1 MKPLPTEKEDNI
13 QGNNNDKIFSF
24 EPECGNNIGFLSLL
38 DKDVDGRSM
47 VSFNLDEDDEML
59 GRRSSRFGV
68 RSRRPSVFR
77 TVTGGEFSRTLCML
91 GILVFVIVI
100 FVILLVAYNW
110 WGNI

>member
-1 MKPLPTEKEDNI
+1 MEPLQTEREVFKE
-13 QGNNNDKIFSF
+13 GNYNVEIFSF
-24 EPECGNNIGFLSLL
+24 EPEFANNIGLLSLP

-59 GRRSSRFGV
+59 GRRSSRFGA
-68 RSRRPSVFR
+68 RSRRPSVFS
-77 TVTGGEFSRTLCML
+77 TVTGGEFSRTMCML

-100 FVILLVAYNW
+100 FIILLVAYNW